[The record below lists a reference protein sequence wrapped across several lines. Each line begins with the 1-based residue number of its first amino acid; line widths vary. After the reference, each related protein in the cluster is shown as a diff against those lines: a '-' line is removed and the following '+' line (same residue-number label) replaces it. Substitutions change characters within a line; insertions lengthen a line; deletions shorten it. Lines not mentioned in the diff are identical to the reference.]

1 MAIIKSGIQPVPRQA
16 NLRRQ
21 SDEQALS
28 QACQEFAA
36 VFWNQVLSGLRRTV
50 PKGGLFPE
58 STGEE
63 TFKSMLD
70 TEYARAIARSEGSLA
85 EVLFR
90 QLAHTQ
96 HRLNRDQ
103 NQEI

>member
-1 MAIIKSGIQPVPRQA
+1 MVIIGSGIQPVEQQA
-16 NLRRQ
+16 TLRGH
-21 SDEQALS
+21 SDEQIALRE
-28 QACQEFAA
+28 ACQEFAA
-36 VFWNQVLSGLRRTV
+36 VFWQQVLSGLRRTV

-58 STGEE
+58 SAGEE

-90 QLAHTQ
+90 QLAYSC
-96 HRLNRDQ
+96 Q
-103 NQEI
+103 NSTKEKGI

>member
-1 MAIIKSGIQPVPRQA
+1 MGSGIQPVQRQA
-16 NLRRQ
+16 NMRR
-21 SDEQALS
+21 SNEQALRE
-28 QACQEFAA
+28 ACQEFAA
-36 VFWNQVLSGLRRTV
+36 VFWEQVLSGLRRTV

-70 TEYARAIARSEGSLA
+70 TEYARDIARSEGSLA

-90 QLAHTQ
+90 QLTQ
-96 HRLNRDQ
+96 Q
-103 NQEI
+103 NCNEDKDT